1 MILYRVI
8 FFEDLTIKENVLLS
22 ALYNLRNT
30 KKICVA
36 SFSSAFNLSQDTIY
50 NVFKELEYKGYIY
63 IEKSYN
69 WQKQKR
75 QNHYILQ
82 AKTLEAYTPKPT
94 KKGSAKVYKREI
106 ATPAWYDEYKE
117 ELKQQSEESDKRADK
132 ITKEQNNEYLK
143 NLAAEVFS
151 ND

>member
-8 FFEDLTIKENVLLS
+8 FFEDLTIKENVLLG

-36 SFSSAFNLSQDTIY
+36 SFASAFNLSQDTIY
-50 NVFKELEYKGYIY
+50 NVFKELAYKGYIY

-106 ATPAWYDEYKE
+106 QTPAWYDEYKE
-117 ELKQQSEESDKRADK
+117 ESKLQSEESEKRADK
-132 ITKEQNNEYLK
+132 TKEELS
-143 NLAAEVFS
+143 AELIESARGLF

>member
-1 MILYRVI
+1 MILYRVV

-36 SFSSAFNLSQDTIY
+36 SFASAFNISQDTIY
-50 NVFKELEYKGYIY
+50 NVFKELEKKGYIY

-75 QNHYILQ
+75 QNNYILQ

-106 ATPAWYDEYKE
+106 ETPAWYNEYKE
-117 ELKQQSEESDKRADK
+117 ELKQQSNESEKRADK
-132 ITKEQNNEYLK
+132 TKEELS
-143 NLAAEVFS
+143 AELIESARGLF

>member
-1 MILYRVI
+1 MILYRVV
-8 FFEDLTIKENVLLS
+8 FFEDLNIKENVLLA

-36 SFSSAFNLSQDTIY
+36 SFASAFNLSQDTIY
-50 NVFKELEYKGYIY
+50 NVFKELEEKGYIY

-82 AKTLEAYTPKPT
+82 AKTLEAYTPKPI

-106 ATPAWYDEYKE
+106 QTPEWYDEYKE
-117 ELKQQSEESDKRADK
+117 ELKQQSNESEKRADK
-132 ITKEQNNEYLK
+132 TKEELS
-143 NLAAEVFS
+143 AELIESARGLF

>member
-1 MILYRVI
+1 MILYRVV
-8 FFEDLTIKENVLLS
+8 FFEDLNIKENVLLA

-36 SFSSAFNLSQDTIY
+36 SFASAFSLSQDTIY
-50 NVFKELEYKGYIY
+50 NVFKELEQKGYIY
-63 IEKSYN
+63 IEKTYN
-69 WQKQKR
+69 WQKQKK

-106 ATPAWYDEYKE
+106 ETPAWYEEYKNGQNKQKEE
-117 ELKQQSEESDKRADK
+117 ELSAELIESAKG
-132 ITKEQNNEYLK
+132 L
-143 NLAAEVFS
+143 F